1 MDRTMWTG
9 GAVSRRGVLK
19 GLGALLAAGTLPR
32 WAIGRA
38 SAAAADGKKPNV
50 LFLFSDDQRF
60 DTVAALGNKAI
71 RTPNLDKLV
80 ARGTAFTHHY
90 IQGGVHGA
98 ICVSSRAIL
107 MTGQSLWHAMKG
119 VNEDPLLGEVMG
131 KAGYATFTTGKWHNG
146 AATCQRAFQ
155 SGTAVFLGGMANH
168 LKTPVQDLVDGKMVN
183 KRTEPRYSS
192 EQFADATVAFL
203 KSRKGQD
210 KPFFAY
216 VSFTH
221 PHDPRMAPKEY
232 HDLYPPEKIEIPPN
246 FLPEHPFDNG
256 ELKVRDEKLAGF
268 PRTQDEVRRHIS
280 DYYACITYMDA
291 QIGRILQTL
300 EESGL
305 AENTLI
311 VFNGDNGLAVGR
323 HGLMGKQNLYEHSA
337 RTPLIVVG
345 PGVPAG
351 KTCDALVYQHDL
363 FPTVC
368 AMAGVAIP
376 STVEG
381 KSLKPLID
389 GSAAS
394 VHDSAFGAYRDVQR
408 MVRVGDYKL
417 IEYPKIKRTQLFN
430 VASDPWEMKDLS
442 GEASQA
448 DRIKDLRAKLLEW
461 QKKLD
466 DPMLNPDS
474 GEKKQGKK
482 KKGTK

>member
-1 MDRTMWTG
+1 MN
-9 GAVSRRGVLK
+9 AKPSVLNRRD
-19 GLGALLAAGTLPR
+19 LLARL
-32 WAIGRA
+32 
-38 SAAAADGKKPNV
+38 AAAAGAAVVPGTRLLAQAGKTARRPNV
-50 LFLFSDDQRF
+50 LFLFSDDHRF
-60 DTVAALGNKAI
+60 DTIAALGNKQI

-107 MTGQSLWHAMKG
+107 MTGQSLWHAMQG
-119 VNEDPLLGEVMG
+119 IDTDPLLGEVLG
-131 KAGYATFTTGKWHNG
+131 QAGYDTFATGKWHNG
-146 AATCQRAFQ
+146 PATCCKAFKE
-155 SGTAVFLGGMANH
+155 GKAVFLGGMANH
-168 LKTPVQDLVDGKMVN
+168 LKTPVNDIVDGKMAN
-183 KRTEPRYSS
+183 KRTEERYSS
-192 EQFADATVAFL
+192 EQFADAAIGFL

-232 HDLYPPEKIEIPPN
+232 VDLYPPEKIDLPPN

-268 PRTQDEVRRHIS
+268 PRTEQEVRRHIA

-291 QIGRILQTL
+291 QIGRILQA
-300 EESGL
+300 L
-305 AENTLI
+305 ADSEQGDNTVI

-323 HGLMGKQNLYEHSA
+323 HGLMGKQNLYDHSA
-337 RTPLIVVG
+337 RTPLIVAG

-351 KTCDALVYQHDL
+351 KKCDALVCQHDL
-363 FPTVC
+363 FPTIC
-368 AMAGVAIP
+368 AMTGVSIP

-381 KSLKPLID
+381 KSLKRLID

-394 VHDSAFGAYRDVQR
+394 VHDSVFGAYRDVQR
-408 MVRVGDYKL
+408 MVRVGEYKL
-417 IEYPKIKRTQLFN
+417 IEYPRVSRTQLFN
-430 VASDPWEMKDLS
+430 LASDPHEMKDLS
-442 GEASQA
+442 GDASQA
-448 DRIKDLRAKLLEW
+448 ERIKQMRATMLDW

-466 DPMLNPDS
+466 DPMLKP
-474 GEKKQGKK
+474 
-482 KKGTK
+482 TKPPRRTRG

>member
-1 MDRTMWTG
+1 M
-9 GAVSRRGVLK
+9 
-19 GLGALLAAGTLPR
+19 
-32 WAIGRA
+32 
-38 SAAAADGKKPNV
+38 
-50 LFLFSDDQRF
+50 
-60 DTVAALGNKAI
+60 
-71 RTPNLDKLV
+71 
-80 ARGTAFTHHY
+80 
-90 IQGGVHGA
+90 
-98 ICVSSRAIL
+98 
-107 MTGQSLWHAMKG
+107 
-119 VNEDPLLGEVMG
+119 
-131 KAGYATFTTGKWHNG
+131 
-146 AATCQRAFQ
+146 
-155 SGTAVFLGGMANH
+155 
-168 LKTPVQDLVDGKMVN
+168 QDLVDGKMVN

-216 VSFTH
+216 ISFTH

-232 HDLYPPEKIEIPPN
+232 HDLYPPEKIEVPPN

-394 VHDSAFGAYRDVQR
+394 VHDSVFGAYRDVQR
-408 MVRVGDYKL
+408 MVRMGDYKL
-417 IEYPKIKRTQLFN
+417 IDYPKIKRTQLFN

-448 DRIKDLRAKLLEW
+448 DRIKELRARLLEW